1 MQVETKPI
9 MKAKIPKQLLR
20 NVSIAALYLLP
31 VIFFISVYFLQTV
44 SSEDIYQG
52 AGKPVA
58 ITQDITAAFHWNA
71 RLGDMYAWPVINFF
85 DYTYQFGVDTIFRL
99 FDVALVVSIF
109 YLITFFIL
117 GRRPRWQ
124 VKDALLFNVSFL
136 AVFLSE
142 FSRSLL
148 SSFSHIH
155 NYLPTTLL
163 PLLFALPFVLT
174 LQGKKVLRSRT
185 GKVAALVLGMF
196 FALSSNVTPIAM
208 LVTLAIVAGYQY
220 IKIRKKPDI
229 SQLARSW
236 QLFAVL
242 GVAVSSVVMYLIGPG
257 VSSYTQGYNSSYVAI
272 GDLLRVPAEAGVA
285 LLGNMVG
292 NVQLVMPILLILGFA
307 VLVEYVLYKKRLT
320 RKTIGLTLSAACF
333 IFFLLHT
340 LAVSQVDVSTTMRIL
355 LPAYVFA
362 VISILFTVNR
372 LIRLVEVKQKVLIAL
387 SLPIIF
393 LSSAITVDMS
403 VLMVRHQE
411 QARSVLNRIK
421 TAESEVVCVRPED
434 NPTAKSPLMEYYQRE
449 LFIDWTMPATI
460 HGKKVEWC
468 E

>member
-1 MQVETKPI
+1 
-9 MKAKIPKQLLR
+9 MKSKNLKQLACTAA
-20 NVSIAALYLLP
+20 IAALYLIP
-31 VIFFISVYFLQTV
+31 VIFFASVYFLQTV

-52 AGKPVA
+52 AGQSIS
-58 ITQDITAAFHWNA
+58 ITQDIVAAFNWNA

-99 FDVALVVSIF
+99 LDVGLAIGIF
-109 YLITFFIL
+109 YLMATFIL

-124 VKDALLFNVSFL
+124 VRDALLFNVSFL

-142 FSRSLL
+142 FSRSLV

-174 LQGKKVLRSRT
+174 LQGRKVLQSRT
-185 GKVAALVLGMF
+185 GKAAALILGML
-196 FALSSNVTPIAM
+196 FALSSNVTPIAL
-208 LVTLAIVAGYQY
+208 LVTLAIIAGYQC
-220 IKIRKKPDI
+220 IKTKKRLDLG
-229 SQLARSW
+229 QLARSW

-242 GVAVSSVVMYLIGPG
+242 GVAVSSVLVYLIGPG
-257 VSSYTQGYNSSYVAI
+257 VSSYTQGYNSSYVAM
-272 GDLLRVPAEAGVA
+272 GDLLRIPAEAGVA

-307 VLVEYVLYKKRLT
+307 VLVEYVMYKKRLIRNMT
-320 RKTIGLTLSAACF
+320 GLTFSTACF

-362 VISILFTVNR
+362 VISVLFTVNR
-372 LIRLVEVKQKVLIAL
+372 LIQLVEVKQKVLIVI
-387 SLPIIF
+387 SLPVIF
-393 LSSAITVDMS
+393 LSGVITLDMS
-403 VLMVRHQE
+403 ILMEQHQKQAKAVLE
-411 QARSVLNRIK
+411 RIE
-421 TAESEVVCVRPED
+421 TAQTATVCVSPEN
-434 NPTAKSPLMEYYQRE
+434 NPTAKSPLMKYYQRE
-449 LFIDWTMPATI
+449 LFMDWTMPATI
-460 HGKKVEWC
+460 YDKQVEWC